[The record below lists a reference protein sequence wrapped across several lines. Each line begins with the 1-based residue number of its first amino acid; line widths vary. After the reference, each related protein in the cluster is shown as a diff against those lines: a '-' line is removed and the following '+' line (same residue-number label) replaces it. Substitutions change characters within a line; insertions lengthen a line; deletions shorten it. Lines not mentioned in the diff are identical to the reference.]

1 MKIISGARQV
11 HCDKCGCIYEF
22 DAEDVIKWVG
32 VPHVLCPICGNKHNL
47 VDPGDYY

>member
-22 DAEDVIKWVG
+22 GVGDVVANY
-32 VPHVLCPICGNKHNL
+32 VRCPICGKKHKL
-47 VDPGDYY
+47 VDSDGFYY